1 MICWAS
7 TTFPIASAFTKT
19 IKSKVYQP
27 PLIGAVTEG
36 VLVEVDEMYAVD
48 PDTEAVLLVVVLDG
62 IVR

>member
-1 MICWAS
+1 M
-7 TTFPIASAFTKT
+7 
-19 IKSKVYQP
+19 YQP

-62 IVR
+62 IIR